1 MKASTRTRERIAR
14 ISLQLF
20 NEQGERSVSTNH
32 IAAAADISA
41 GNLYYHFNN
50 KQQIVAVLFADYQ
63 ARILEALLARP
74 PAGTDVEPLRHCV
87 TVVIN
92 AIWDYRFIYRDLEHL
107 VEVDPEL
114 AARHRTFSVGC
125 LREGRGLLD
134 HLCQAGVLDMSAAE
148 QQTVAVNAWLILT
161 SWVRYL
167 HTTLPSSAAI
177 TPTAVRRGAW
187 QALSLLQAYV
197 TAGAASSFAALMDE
211 FKGSSRADSDAAL
224 RGPAEYGPTE
234 CGTTERSV
242 YPELQPEP

>member
-50 KQQIVAVLFADYQ
+50 KRQIIAVHFADYQ
-63 ARILEALLARP
+63 SRVLEALLARP
-74 PAGTDVEPLRHCV
+74 PAENDVQPLRHCV
-87 TVVIN
+87 SVVIS

-107 VEVDPEL
+107 VEADPEL
-114 AARHRTFSVGC
+114 GARHRAFSVAC

-134 HLCQAGVLDMSAAE
+134 HLCQAGVLEMTAAR
-148 QQTVAVNAWLILT
+148 QQTVAINAWLILT

-167 HTTLPSSAAI
+167 HTTLPSSAAV
-177 TPTAVRRGAW
+177 TSGAVRRGAW
-187 QALSLLQAYV
+187 QALSLLEPYV
-197 TAGAASSFAALMDE
+197 TAAANEPFAALLDE
-211 FKGSSRADSDAAL
+211 FKGSSRTGAAL
-224 RGPAEYGPTE
+224 GG
-234 CGTTERSV
+234 RSAS
-242 YPELQPEP
+242 PELQPEP